1 MPFAASMTAIRTLQ
15 SAAILALSLVL
26 TACEDPAN
34 QPVVPVVNRLPDLR
48 FSLQT
53 AGGQTL
59 TQDDFKGKI
68 PLVFFGYANCPD
80 VCPTTM
86 ARLAQV
92 TEKLG
97 DAGRDIRI
105 LFISVDP
112 HRDTPELLQK
122 YVQAFDNERAVGLAG
137 TPAQIESL
145 ARRYRVSYQIL
156 KPKNPDDR
164 NYDVSHSKG
173 VFVFDR
179 EGEVRLL
186 VTDIE
191 AQGSTDAL
199 ATALGTLVAE
209 AG

>member
-1 MPFAASMTAIRTLQ
+1 MTAIRTLQ
-15 SAAILALSLVL
+15 AAVVLGLSLIV

-34 QPVVPVVNRLPDLR
+34 QPIVSVENRLPSLR

-53 AGGQTL
+53 AGGQTV
-59 TQDDFKGKI
+59 TQDDFKDRI

-80 VCPTTM
+80 ICPTTM
-86 ARLAQV
+86 ARLAHV
-92 TEKLG
+92 TESLG
-97 DAGRDIRI
+97 DAGRDVRI

-122 YVQAFDNERAVGLAG
+122 YVQAFDDERAVGLAG

-156 KPKNPDDR
+156 KPQDPDSK

-179 EGEVRLL
+179 DGEVRLL
-186 VTDIE
+186 VTDIDAPGSVE
-191 AQGSTDAL
+191 ALTSAL
-199 ATALGTLVAE
+199 RTLVTE
-209 AG
+209 S

>member
-1 MPFAASMTAIRTLQ
+1 MSFAASMTAIRTLQ
-15 SAAILALSLVL
+15 SAALLALSLFL

-53 AGGQTL
+53 AGGETL

-80 VCPTTM
+80 ICPTTM

-92 TEKLG
+92 TERLG

-156 KPKNPDDR
+156 KPDNPDDR

-191 AQGSTDAL
+191 AQGSADAL
-199 ATALGTLVAE
+199 TTALGTLAAE

>member
-1 MPFAASMTAIRTLQ
+1 MTVIRTLQ
-15 SAAILALSLVL
+15 AAVVLGFSLIVA
-26 TACEDPAN
+26 ACEDPAN
-34 QPVVPVVNRLPDLR
+34 RPVVSVENRLPQLR

-53 AGGQTL
+53 AGGQTV
-59 TQDDFKGKI
+59 TQKDFKGQI

-80 VCPTTM
+80 ICPTTM

-92 TEKLG
+92 TESLG
-97 DAGRDIRI
+97 DAGRDVRI

-122 YVQAFDNERAVGLAG
+122 YVQAFDDERAVGLAG

-156 KPKNPDDR
+156 KPKDPDSK

-179 EGEVRLL
+179 DGEVRLL
-186 VTDIE
+186 VTDID
-191 AQGSTDAL
+191 APGSTEALTSALRTL
-199 ATALGTLVAE
+199 ATE
-209 AG
+209 S

>member
-1 MPFAASMTAIRTLQ
+1 MTAIRTLQ

-122 YVQAFDNERAVGLAG
+122 YVRAFDNERAVGLAG

-156 KPKNPDDR
+156 EPENPDDR

>member
-1 MPFAASMTAIRTLQ
+1 MIAIRTLQ
-15 SAAILALSLVL
+15 AATLLALSLVL
-26 TACEDPAN
+26 TACEDPAG
-34 QPVVPVVNRLPDLR
+34 QPVVPVANRLPDLR

-59 TQDDFKGKI
+59 THEDFKGKI

-80 VCPTTM
+80 ICPTTM

-92 TEKLG
+92 TERLG

-122 YVQAFDNERAVGLAG
+122 YVQAFDNEHAVGLAG
-137 TPAQIESL
+137 TPSQIESL

-156 KPKNPDDR
+156 APEDPTDQ

-179 EGEVRLL
+179 DGEVSLL

-191 AQGSTDAL
+191 APGSTDAL
-199 ATALGTLVAE
+199 TTALRTLVAKT
-209 AG
+209 G

>member
-1 MPFAASMTAIRTLQ
+1 MTAIRTLQ

-156 KPKNPDDR
+156 KPENPDDR

-199 ATALGTLVAE
+199 ATALGALVAE

>member
-1 MPFAASMTAIRTLQ
+1 MPIAASMTAIRTLQ

-156 KPKNPDDR
+156 KPENPDDR

-179 EGEVRLL
+179 QGEVRLL

>member
-1 MPFAASMTAIRTLQ
+1 MTAIRTLQ
-15 SAAILALSLVL
+15 AATLLALSLVL

-34 QPVVPVVNRLPDLR
+34 QPVVSVVNRLPDLR

-53 AGGQTL
+53 AGGQTM
-59 TQDDFKGKI
+59 TQEDFKGKI

-80 VCPTTM
+80 ICPTTM

-92 TEKLG
+92 TERLG
-97 DAGRDIRI
+97 EAGQDIRI

-137 TPAQIESL
+137 TPSQIESL

-156 KPKNPDDR
+156 APKDPTDK

-179 EGEVRLL
+179 QGEVSLL

-191 AQGSTDAL
+191 APGSTDAL
-199 ATALGTLVAE
+199 TAALRTLVAKT
-209 AG
+209 G